1 MNVRELI
8 EILRLLP
15 ENTSV
20 TADNS
25 YGDPCYGLFITYKE
39 TYPSFVNF
47 SKENQDTLQV
57 GGYVNIDGCNFSSR
71 ERYPKGVHLSQ
82 NIKWLQKD
90 KEKPYKEK
98 KKYLYSELSGF
109 IKRAQQRGFA
119 TFDELREAL
128 LLEINNRYDIDSV
141 FSILDEVRIKVIPTR
156 DDESLDWET
165 RYRRYI

>member
-1 MNVRELI
+1 MNI
-8 EILRLLP
+8 WKKDLR
-15 ENTSV
+15 
-20 TADNS
+20 
-25 YGDPCYGLFITYKE
+25 PCDLDKE
-39 TYPSFVNF
+39 SYPSFVHF
-47 SKENQDTLQV
+47 SKRNQDTLQV

-71 ERYPKGVHLSQ
+71 EKYPKGVHLSQ
-82 NIKWLQKD
+82 NIKWLQED

-98 KKYLYSELSGF
+98 KKYLYSTLSEF

-128 LLEINNRYDIDSV
+128 PLEINNRYDMDLV

-165 RYRRYI
+165 RYRRFM